1 MSISLTKIGTGKYS
15 DVFRVQKD
23 GDIFAMKISYYREE
37 TVTEFSNKMSAGDVK
52 GAKLAKDRDA
62 ISVSCNFSKITE
74 DFRTKGITPH
84 FIRVFESRD
93 VKNFV
98 EKIPDMQKRI
108 THLSPFQKKYNHVVF
123 MEIFESDMTT
133 FLTENDCDED
143 LLRMFI
149 FQIVFTIAAAQKKLP
164 GWRHND
170 LSTNNVLVKKADKE
184 VATKYTCGGKS
195 FYTKMNHFV
204 SITDY
209 DFVHVPSVKRLENHR
224 VLSGDFK
231 VSGSPNVSYDTHF
244 FLKSVLKC
252 LSKRHSKG
260 KSTRDFFKRLDL
272 KTDDRYPEEI
282 PYLNPMVVLQ
292 DEYFEPMTKKIRTDL
307 EFAF

>member
-23 GDIFAMKISYYREE
+23 NDEFAMKISYYREE
-37 TVTEFSNKMSAGDVK
+37 TVKEFSEKMNMKDLK

-74 DFRTKGITPH
+74 DFRTQGITPH

-93 VKNFV
+93 VKSFI

-123 MEIFESDMTT
+123 MELFESDMTS
-133 FLTENDCDED
+133 FLTESECDED

-149 FQIVFTIAAAQKKLP
+149 FQIVFTIAAAQNKLP

-170 LSTNNVLVKKADKE
+170 LSTNNVLVKKTDEE

-195 FYTKMNHFV
+195 FYTKMRHFV

-209 DFVHVPSVKRLENHR
+209 DFVHVPSAKRLENHR

-252 LSKRHSKG
+252 LAKRHSKG
-260 KSTRDFFKRLDL
+260 KSTRDFFKRLEL
-272 KTDDRYPEEI
+272 KTDDRHPEEI
-282 PYLNPMVVLQ
+282 GSLNPLVVLQ
-292 DEYFEPMTKKIRTDL
+292 DEYFTPMTKKIHTDL
-307 EFAF
+307 KFAF